1 MICGYCLVSHVWFFA
16 TPWTVAHQA
25 PLSMGFTRQEHW
37 SGLSF
42 SSPRNLSDPR
52 TMKPA
57 CWTINEQ
64 YPRGPVVHFQS
75 LLSCNA
81 LEGRGVKVEEGEEE
95 MLFTQCNIPPS
106 SGSLPRPCLAFLR
119 GRWDPRED
127 SQSCRVKLHLRRL
140 QQKEEGAGV
149 LAGGSEGLV
158 LTFLLK
164 LFTWGTGALS
174 EHHSS
179 YLHSSVFVF
188 SLCFIFP
195 RFS

>member
-1 MICGYCLVSHVWFFA
+1 MNSILGDLWSISDLYYHA
-16 TPWTVAHQA
+16 MPW
-25 PLSMGFTRQEHW
+25 R
-37 SGLSF
+37 
-42 SSPRNLSDPR
+42 
-52 TMKPA
+52 
-57 CWTINEQ
+57 
-64 YPRGPVVHFQS
+64 
-75 LLSCNA
+75 
-81 LEGRGVKVEEGEEE
+81 GEEWRWRRE
-95 MLFTQCNIPPS
+95 RRREEVLFTQCNIPPS

-140 QQKEEGAGV
+140 QQREEGAGV

-179 YLHSSVFVF
+179 YLHSSVLAYALF
-188 SLCFIFP
+188 SPDFPRTLCSFCWERRVFIF
-195 RFS
+195 R